1 MKILALILS
10 VLALIFCLYLHS
22 ELRLIRHDV
31 EAIRAMGPEKII
43 YTVLPKK
50 TKPDFGRISKGE

>member
-1 MKILALILS
+1 LALILS
-10 VLALIFCLYLHS
+10 VLALVWCTYLH
-22 ELRLIRHDV
+22 HDLKSIKNDIKRI
-31 EAIRAMGPEKII
+31 ESMGTEKII